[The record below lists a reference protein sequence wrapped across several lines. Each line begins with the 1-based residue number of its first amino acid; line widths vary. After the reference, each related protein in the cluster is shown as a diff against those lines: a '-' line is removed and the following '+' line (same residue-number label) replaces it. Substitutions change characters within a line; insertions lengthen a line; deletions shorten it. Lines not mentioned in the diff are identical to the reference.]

1 MLPFGELRG
10 GFIMRSGLGEL
21 ITEVNEVD
29 QQETVP
35 LGTAQWMGLREAT
48 QRLGM
53 PADNLSDRLWI
64 GEAFDAE
71 ATTLGYTDDR
81 HVTLIAGTRGGKGAG
96 VIVPNLC
103 RWRGSCI
110 VIDPK
115 GENATVTARRRGG
128 GSDYT
133 EGLGQEVRIL
143 DPFGEVPLASSLK
156 ARFNPLDV
164 IDPDSDLAVDDAGR
178 IAAAIIVRESK
189 NDPFWEDAARGLVKG
204 LILHVLTCAIFKDI
218 RNLVTVRKLLM
229 EGDWLGI
236 ETAQAAGVKKEDL
249 PSPHAFLWMAMIR
262 NKAFGGVVSGVG
274 EQMFSM
280 AQKAEKTLSGILEQ
294 ARTSTIF
301 LDGAPM
307 RRLLEKSD
315 FDLSAIKTSPRG
327 LTIYLTLPQ
336 RYMDTHF
343 RWLRLMVT
351 LALGEM
357 ERIKGR
363 PKTGHPTLFLL
374 DEFPG
379 LKRMEVIENAVA
391 QAAGFGVKFFF
402 VTQNLPQLKHEYDEN
417 WETFISNSGL
427 KIFFQ
432 VDDHFSRDYLS
443 NLLGEREVRR
453 QSRSSSDSRSTSA
466 TDGTSATNTSGRS
479 DGTGFSNIEDTIFFG
494 ERGYNSRSSGTSF
507 SDSHGTSRS
516 TSKSNSTTAGWS
528 EGVHKRPLLSP
539 DEIGR
544 FLSRI
549 DDKGNP
555 AYPGLILALMPGQH
569 PLAARRINYFE
580 SPKFEGYFDRH
591 PDHPPPLTLAEL
603 ADRKAHR
610 AARAAAQIPPP
621 SAQIPP
627 PKVEPVIDPEL
638 WDKLRLIW
646 SSLTS
651 KLPAIG
657 GAVVLGVIVLAV
669 IAALNIRSSPASITS
684 GLAVVDNAPKLNLRN
699 CAAANCG
706 IVATLNK
713 GDPVTVT
720 KSYDNGWKA
729 VTVRYDD
736 GTTVN
741 GFVNGEYLS
750 RR

>member
-1 MLPFGELRG
+1 
-10 GFIMRSGLGEL
+10 MRSGLGEL

-48 QRLGM
+48 RRLGM
-53 PADNLSDRLWI
+53 PADNPSDRLWI
-64 GEAFDAE
+64 GEALDAE

-81 HVTLIAGTRGGKGAG
+81 HVTLISGTRGGKGAG

-103 RWRGSCI
+103 QWRGSCI

-133 EGLGQEVRIL
+133 HGMGQEVRIL
-143 DPFGEVPLASSLK
+143 DPFGEVPLASDLK

-178 IAAAIIVRESK
+178 IAASIIVRESK

-204 LILHVLTCAIFKDI
+204 LILHVLTFPSFTDM
-218 RNLVTVRKLLM
+218 RNLVTVRRLLM
-229 EGDWLGI
+229 EGDWLAIAAARAMGI
-236 ETAQAAGVKKEDL
+236 EKL
-249 PSPHAFLWMAMIR
+249 PTPFGMLWQNMIG

-280 AQKAEKTLSGILEQ
+280 AITTEKTLSGILEQ
-294 ARTSTIF
+294 ARTSTVF

-315 FDLSAIKTSPRG
+315 FDLAAIKTSPRG

-351 LALGEM
+351 LTLGEM

-379 LKRMEVIENAVA
+379 LKRMDVIENAVA

-453 QSRSSSDSRSTSA
+453 QSRSGSDAQSTS
-466 TDGTSATNTSGRS
+466 TTEGTSSTNTSGLS
-479 DGTGFSNIEDTIFFG
+479 DNKSYSGSHRTIFG
-494 ERGYNSRSSGTSF
+494 NTRYRDDSISSGSSF
-507 SDSHGTSRS
+507 SDSRGTSRS
-516 TSKSNSTTAGWS
+516 TSQSNSKTDGWS

-549 DDKGNP
+549 DDKRDP
-555 AYPGLILALMPGQH
+555 AYPGLILALTPGQH
-569 PLAARRINYFE
+569 PLAARRVNYFE
-580 SPKFEGYFDRH
+580 SPKFEGCFDPH
-591 PDHPPPLTLAEL
+591 PDHPPPLTLLEL
-603 ADRKAHR
+603 GARNARR
-610 AARAAAQIPPP
+610 AI
-621 SAQIPP
+621 SPP
-627 PKVEPVIDPEL
+627 PKLLLLPPRSTFQLIRDFL
-638 WDKLRLIW
+638 IAHHKLAGAGLVGVAILI
-646 SSLTS
+646 
-651 KLPAIG
+651 
-657 GAVVLGVIVLAV
+657 AVVLFARPG
-669 IAALNIRSSPASITS
+669 PTTS
-684 GLAVVDNAPKLNLRN
+684 GPAIVDNAPQLNLRD
-699 CAAANCG
+699 CPAANCG
-706 IVATLNK
+706 IVTKLNK
-713 GDPVTVT
+713 GDTVTIT

-736 GTTVN
+736 GTSVK
-741 GFVNGEYLS
+741 GFVNGDFL
-750 RR
+750 RRQ

>member
-1 MLPFGELRG
+1 M
-10 GFIMRSGLGEL
+10 
-21 ITEVNEVD
+21 D
-29 QQETVP
+29 
-35 LGTAQWMGLREAT
+35 GLREAT

-53 PADNLSDRLWI
+53 RPDNLSDRMWI
-64 GEAFDAE
+64 GEAFSADA
-71 ATTLGYTDDR
+71 TPLGYTDDR
-81 HVTLIAGTRGGKGAG
+81 HVTLISGTRGGKGAG

-103 RWRGSCI
+103 HWRGSCI

-133 EGLGQEVRIL
+133 HGMGQEVRIL
-143 DPFGEVPLASSLK
+143 DPFGEVPLASDLK

-189 NDPFWEDAARGLVKG
+189 NDPFWEDAARSLMKG
-204 LILHVLTCAIFKDI
+204 LILHVLTFPSFKDI

-229 EGDWLGI
+229 EGDWVGI
-236 ETAQAAGVKKEDL
+236 EAARAMGVEKL
-249 PSPHAFLWMAMIR
+249 PTPFAMLWQSMVR

-280 AQKAEKTLSGILEQ
+280 ADKAEKTLSGILEQ
-294 ARTSTIF
+294 ARTSTVF

-315 FDLSAIKTSPRG
+315 FDLAAIKASARG

-351 LALGEM
+351 LTLGEM

-391 QAAGFGVKFFF
+391 QAAGFGVKFLF
-402 VTQNLPQLKHEYDEN
+402 VTQNLPQLKREYDEN

-432 VDDHFSRDYLS
+432 IDHHFSRDYLS

-453 QSRSSSDSRSTSA
+453 QSRSRSDAQSTS
-466 TDGTSATNTSGRS
+466 TTEGTSSTNTSGRS
-479 DGTGFSNIEDTIFFG
+479 DNRSFSGLHQTIFG
-494 ERGYNSRSSGTSF
+494 NTRAESESISSGSSF
-507 SDSHGTSRS
+507 SDSRGTSRS
-516 TSKSNSTTAGWS
+516 TSQSNSKTDGWS

-549 DDKGNP
+549 DDKSNP
-555 AYPGLILALMPGQH
+555 AYPGLILALTPGQH

-580 SPKFEGYFDRH
+580 SPKFEGCFDPH

-603 ADRKAHR
+603 ADRNAR
-610 AARAAAQIPPP
+610 RAAAL
-621 SAQIPP
+621 IPP
-627 PKVEPVIDPEL
+627 PKPEPETFWL

-646 SSLTS
+646 LFLTS
-651 KLPAIG
+651 EKPAIG
-657 GAVVLGVIVLAV
+657 GAVVLGVIILVV
-669 IAALNIRSSPASITS
+669 IAALNIPPSPASITS
-684 GLAVVDNAPKLNLRN
+684 GPAVVDHPAQLNLRN
-699 CAAANCG
+699 CPAANCG
-706 IVATLNK
+706 IITTLNK

-720 KSYDNGWKA
+720 KSYDNGWRA
-729 VTVRYDD
+729 VTVRYNN

-741 GFVNGEYLS
+741 GFVNGDYLS

>member
-1 MLPFGELRG
+1 
-10 GFIMRSGLGEL
+10 MRSGLSEL

-29 QQETVP
+29 QQGTVP

-48 QRLGM
+48 QRLRM
-53 PADNLSDRLWI
+53 PEDLPHAWLGLSGRLWI
-64 GEAFDAE
+64 GEALDAE

-81 HVTLIAGTRGGKGAG
+81 HVALIAGTRGGKGAG

-133 EGLGQEVRIL
+133 YGMGQEVRIL

-204 LILHVLTCAIFKDI
+204 LILHVLTFPSFKDI
-218 RNLVTVRKLLM
+218 RNLITVRKLLM

-236 ETAQAAGVKKEDL
+236 EAARAVGVEEKL
-249 PSPHAFLWMAMIR
+249 PTPFAMLWQCMIR
-262 NKAFGGVVSGVG
+262 NKAYGGVVSGVG

-280 AQKAEKTLSGILEQ
+280 LNKAEKTLSSILEQ
-294 ARTSTIF
+294 ARTGTVF

-315 FDLSAIKTSPRG
+315 FDLAAIKTSPRG

-363 PKTGHPTLFLL
+363 PKTGFPTLFLL

-402 VTQNLPQLKHEYDEN
+402 VTQNLPQLKHEYNEN

-453 QSRSSSDSRSTSA
+453 QSRSGSDSK
-466 TDGTSATNTSGRS
+466 
-479 DGTGFSNIEDTIFFG
+479 
-494 ERGYNSRSSGTSF
+494 
-507 SDSHGTSRS
+507 
-516 TSKSNSTTAGWS
+516 SKSNSTTDGRSSTRTTGQSATGSRGFSGGSSNFSSSEGVSGSEAYGTSSSRSDSQSNSTTDGWS
-528 EGVHKRPLLSP
+528 DGVHKRPLLSP

-544 FLSRI
+544 FFSRI
-549 DDKGNP
+549 DDKSNP
-555 AYPGLILALMPGQH
+555 AYPGLILALTPGQH

-591 PDHPPPLTLAEL
+591 PDHPPPLTLAVL
-603 ADRKAHR
+603 ADRN
-610 AARAAAQIPPP
+610 ARRVAAQMPPP
-621 SAQIPP
+621 YP
-627 PKVEPVIDPEL
+627 PKPVIEQEPFGL

-646 SSLTS
+646 FFLTS
-651 KLPAIG
+651 GQAIIG
-657 GAVVLGVIVLAV
+657 GAVVLGVIVV
-669 IAALNIRSSPASITS
+669 IAALNIPSSPAAITS
-684 GLAVVDNAPKLNLRN
+684 GPAVVDNAPQLNLRN
-699 CAAANCG
+699 CAAASCG
-706 IVATLNK
+706 IISTLKK

-720 KSYDNGWKA
+720 NSYDNGWKA
-729 VTVRYDD
+729 VTVRYND

-741 GFVNGEYLS
+741 GFVNGDFLS

>member
-1 MLPFGELRG
+1 
-10 GFIMRSGLGEL
+10 MRSDLGEL

-64 GEAFDAE
+64 GEALDAE

-81 HVTLIAGTRGGKGAG
+81 HVTLISGTRGGKGAG

-115 GENATVTARRRGG
+115 GENATVTARRRGE

-133 EGLGQEVRIL
+133 HGLGQEVRIL

-189 NDPFWEDAARGLVKG
+189 NDPFWEDAARGLMKG
-204 LILHVLTCAIFKDI
+204 LILHVLTFPSFKDI

-236 ETAQAAGVKKEDL
+236 EAARAMGVEKL
-249 PSPHAFLWMAMIR
+249 PTPFAMLWQSMIR
-262 NKAFGGVVSGVG
+262 NKAFDGVVSGVG

-280 AQKAEKTLSGILEQ
+280 ADKAEKTLSGILEQ
-294 ARTSTIF
+294 ARTSTVF

-315 FDLSAIKTSPRG
+315 FDLAAIKTSARG

-351 LALGEM
+351 LTLGEM

-391 QAAGFGVKFFF
+391 QGAGFGVKFFF

-453 QSRSSSDSRSTSA
+453 QSRSRSDAQSTS
-466 TDGTSATNTSGRS
+466 TTEGTSSTNTSGRS
-479 DGTGFSNIEDTIFFG
+479 DNRSFSGLYKTIFG
-494 ERGYNSRSSGTSF
+494 NPRAQSESISSGSSF
-507 SDSHGTSRS
+507 SDSRGTSRS
-516 TSKSNSTTAGWS
+516 TSQSNSKTDGWS

-549 DDKGNP
+549 DDKSNP
-555 AYPGLILALMPGQH
+555 AYPGLILALTPGQH

-580 SPKFEGYFDRH
+580 SPKFEGCFDPH

-603 ADRKAHR
+603 ADRNA
-610 AARAAAQIPPP
+610 PTG
-621 SAQIPP
+621 QIPP
-627 PKVEPVIDPEL
+627 PKPEPETFGL

-646 SSLTS
+646 FFLTS
-651 KLPAIG
+651 KKPAIG
-657 GAVVLGVIVLAV
+657 GAVLGVIVLVV
-669 IAALNIRSSPASITS
+669 IAALNIPSSPASITS
-684 GLAVVDNAPKLNLRN
+684 GPAVVDNAPQLNLRN

-706 IVATLNK
+706 IVTVLNK

-720 KSYDNGWKA
+720 KSYDNGWRA
-729 VTVRYDD
+729 VTVRYNN
-736 GTTVN
+736 GTTVK
-741 GFVNGEYLS
+741 GFVNGDFLS

>member
-1 MLPFGELRG
+1 
-10 GFIMRSGLGEL
+10 MRSGLGEL

-29 QQETVP
+29 RQETVP
-35 LGTAQWMGLREAT
+35 LGTAQWMGLREGT

-53 PADNLSDRLWI
+53 PADNLSDRMWL
-64 GEAFDAE
+64 GEALDAE
-71 ATTLGYTDDR
+71 ATALGYADDR
-81 HVTLIAGTRGGKGAG
+81 HVTLISGTRGGKGAG

-115 GENATVTARRRGG
+115 GENATITARRRGG

-133 EGLGQEVRIL
+133 HGMGQEVRIL

-189 NDPFWEDAARGLVKG
+189 NDPFWEDAARSLMKG
-204 LILHVLTCAIFKDI
+204 LILHVLTFPSFRDI

-236 ETAQAAGVKKEDL
+236 EAARAMGVEKL
-249 PSPHAFLWMAMIR
+249 PTPFAMLWQSMVR

-280 AQKAEKTLSGILEQ
+280 ADKAEKTLSGILEQ
-294 ARTSTIF
+294 ARTSTVF

-315 FDLSAIKTSPRG
+315 FDLAAIKASARG
-327 LTIYLTLPQ
+327 LTIYLILPQ

-351 LALGEM
+351 LTLGEM

-391 QAAGFGVKFFF
+391 QGAGFGVKFFF

-427 KIFFQ
+427 KIFCNCPGLGGAGRRM
-432 VDDHFSRDYLS
+432 VDGCWRKQEGWAAPIL
-443 NLLGEREVRR
+443 R
-453 QSRSSSDSRSTSA
+453 DSR
-466 TDGTSATNTSGRS
+466 
-479 DGTGFSNIEDTIFFG
+479 
-494 ERGYNSRSSGTSF
+494 
-507 SDSHGTSRS
+507 
-516 TSKSNSTTAGWS
+516 
-528 EGVHKRPLLSP
+528 
-539 DEIGR
+539 
-544 FLSRI
+544 
-549 DDKGNP
+549 
-555 AYPGLILALMPGQH
+555 
-569 PLAARRINYFE
+569 
-580 SPKFEGYFDRH
+580 
-591 PDHPPPLTLAEL
+591 
-603 ADRKAHR
+603 
-610 AARAAAQIPPP
+610 
-621 SAQIPP
+621 
-627 PKVEPVIDPEL
+627 
-638 WDKLRLIW
+638 
-646 SSLTS
+646 
-651 KLPAIG
+651 
-657 GAVVLGVIVLAV
+657 
-669 IAALNIRSSPASITS
+669 
-684 GLAVVDNAPKLNLRN
+684 
-699 CAAANCG
+699 
-706 IVATLNK
+706 
-713 GDPVTVT
+713 
-720 KSYDNGWKA
+720 
-729 VTVRYDD
+729 
-736 GTTVN
+736 
-741 GFVNGEYLS
+741 
-750 RR
+750 

>member
-133 EGLGQEVRIL
+133 DGMGQEVRIL

-204 LILHVLTCAIFKDI
+204 LILHVLTFPSFKDI

-236 ETAQAAGVKKEDL
+236 EAARAVGVEKL
-249 PSPHAFLWMAMIR
+249 PTPFAMLWQSMIR
-262 NKAFGGVVSGVG
+262 NKAFDGVVSGVG

-280 AQKAEKTLSGILEQ
+280 ADKSEKTLSGILEQ
-294 ARTSTIF
+294 ARTSTVF

-315 FDLSAIKTSPRG
+315 FDLSEIKTSPRG

-417 WETFISNSGL
+417 WETFVSNSGL

-453 QSRSSSDSRSTSA
+453 QSRSGSDSKSKSTST
-466 TDGTSATNTSGRS
+466 TDGRS
-479 DGTGFSNIEDTIFFG
+479 STRTTGK
-494 ERGYNSRSSGTSF
+494 SGTSSWGF
-507 SDSHGTSRS
+507 SGGSSNSSSAEGVSASDAYGTSSSHSDSQ
-516 TSKSNSTTAGWS
+516 SNSTTAGWS
-528 EGVHKRPLLSP
+528 DGVHKRPLLSP

-549 DDKGNP
+549 DDKRNP
-555 AYPGLILALMPGQH
+555 AYPGLILALTPGQH

-580 SPKFEGYFDRH
+580 SPKFEGCFDRH

-603 ADRKAHR
+603 ADRNAHR
-610 AARAAAQIPPP
+610 AAARAAAQIPPP
-621 SAQIPP
+621 KP
-627 PKVEPVIDPEL
+627 EPETFGL

-646 SSLTS
+646 SFLTPQ
-651 KLPAIG
+651 LPAIG
-657 GAVVLGVIVLAV
+657 GAIVFGVIVLVV

-684 GLAVVDNAPKLNLRN
+684 GPAVVDHPAQLNLRN
-699 CAAANCG
+699 CPAANCG
-706 IVATLNK
+706 IVTTLNK

-729 VTVRYDD
+729 ITVRYDN
-736 GTTVN
+736 GTTVE
-741 GFVNGEYLS
+741 GFVNGDYLS

>member
-1 MLPFGELRG
+1 
-10 GFIMRSGLGEL
+10 MRSGLGEL

-48 QRLGM
+48 RRLGM
-53 PADNLSDRLWI
+53 PADNPSDRLWI
-64 GEAFDAE
+64 GEALDAE

-81 HVTLIAGTRGGKGAG
+81 HVTLISGTRGGKGAG

-103 RWRGSCI
+103 QWRGSCI

-133 EGLGQEVRIL
+133 HGMGQEVRIL
-143 DPFGEVPLASSLK
+143 DPFGEVPLASDLK

-178 IAAAIIVRESK
+178 IAASIIVRESK

-204 LILHVLTCAIFKDI
+204 LILHVLTFPSFTDM
-218 RNLVTVRKLLM
+218 RNLVTVRRLLM
-229 EGDWLGI
+229 EGDWLAIAAARAMGI
-236 ETAQAAGVKKEDL
+236 EKL
-249 PSPHAFLWMAMIR
+249 PTPFGMLWQNMIG

-280 AQKAEKTLSGILEQ
+280 ANTTEKTLSGILEQ
-294 ARTSTIF
+294 ARTSTVF

-315 FDLSAIKTSPRG
+315 FDLAAIKTSPRG

-351 LALGEM
+351 LTLGEM

-379 LKRMEVIENAVA
+379 LKRMDVIENAVA

-453 QSRSSSDSRSTSA
+453 QSRSGSDAQSTS
-466 TDGTSATNTSGRS
+466 TTEGTSSTNTSGLS
-479 DGTGFSNIEDTIFFG
+479 DNKSYSGSHRTIFG
-494 ERGYNSRSSGTSF
+494 NTRYRDDSISSGSSF
-507 SDSHGTSRS
+507 SDSRGTSRS
-516 TSKSNSTTAGWS
+516 TSQSNSKTDGWS

-549 DDKGNP
+549 DDKRDP
-555 AYPGLILALMPGQH
+555 AYPGLILALTPGQH
-569 PLAARRINYFE
+569 PLAARRVNYFE
-580 SPKFEGYFDRH
+580 SPKFEGCFDPH
-591 PDHPPPLTLAEL
+591 PDHPPPLTLLEL
-603 ADRKAHR
+603 GARNARR
-610 AARAAAQIPPP
+610 AI
-621 SAQIPP
+621 SPP
-627 PKVEPVIDPEL
+627 PKLLLLPPRSTFQLIRDFL
-638 WDKLRLIW
+638 IAHHKLAGAGLVGVAILI
-646 SSLTS
+646 
-651 KLPAIG
+651 
-657 GAVVLGVIVLAV
+657 AVVLFARPG
-669 IAALNIRSSPASITS
+669 PTTS
-684 GLAVVDNAPKLNLRN
+684 GPAIVDNAPQLNLRD
-699 CAAANCG
+699 CPAANCG
-706 IVATLNK
+706 IVTKLNK
-713 GDPVTVT
+713 GDTVTIT

-736 GTTVN
+736 GTSVK
-741 GFVNGEYLS
+741 GFVNGDFL
-750 RR
+750 RRQ